1 MARYVLRREEASR
14 KGGGGGGEGLEDG
27 GGEWSIEGMQG
38 VGRGVII
45 VRTERKSVL
54 KLG

>member
-1 MARYVLRREEASR
+1 MYCGGKKRQGRE
-14 KGGGGGGEGLEDG
+14 GGGGGEGLEDG

-45 VRTERKSVL
+45 LRTERKSVL
-54 KLG
+54 ELG